1 MVRAMQSGIDRVPGR
16 VLGRWWR
23 TDAFALALVFASFAV
38 GMVLTWQRW
47 GTPLIDCGREMNQPL
62 RLLRGEWLYG
72 DVTHFY
78 GPLAPVVNAGLYRV
92 FGASLDT
99 LRSSGLVAT
108 LVVLAATYWL
118 ARQLMGRAGAALSAV
133 SVTWLCALS
142 LLGNFLLPYSYA
154 AVYGAALAL
163 LSLVLGVRGLRS
175 GRIVTVVA
183 SALLTALA
191 FLAKTET
198 GVAALAGGL
207 SCVVLASIPPW
218 RAAVL
223 RVAVFLATAVGVPAA
238 TYAWIAGRVG
248 WTPLLDEG
256 HLLYQHLPRSA
267 MVFSGYMFG
276 LDRPVHSLLMIFAVA
291 LRLAL
296 GASLLSWLALRPHPA
311 HSRRASQVLRLAGWL
326 AAAVVAIGLAAGF
339 EGGPYLAVP
348 VILLALIG
356 FHGRRLWLRLRSR
369 GHARGRPALG
379 FVLAVFALVSLARII
394 LRVRSSGSY
403 TAYLMPAAIVLF
415 TYVWC
420 ALLPA
425 LMPTSRARR
434 LVRLSG
440 LALLT
445 FWVAGVAATTVVR
458 CRETNTAALVTPRG
472 VMMTTPVM
480 QRGFAAAI
488 AFIEER
494 TRPDDFVA
502 VLPEGTSL
510 LFFTD
515 RRNPLHEEIT
525 VPGFLDE
532 DRAIRSLAE
541 KPVALVLIAARP
553 TPEYGPVRFGYDYAQ
568 RLMRLI
574 EERFVPC
581 GRLGAAKTSEESD
594 SQPLFDA
601 YCAPKALPGSAVAR
615 P

>member
-1 MVRAMQSGIDRVPGR
+1 MVRAMQSGVDRIPGR

-23 TDAFALALVFASFAV
+23 TDAFALALVFASFAF
-38 GMVLTWQRW
+38 GMALTWQRW
-47 GTPLIDCGREMNQPL
+47 GNPLIDCGREMNQPL

-72 DVTHFY
+72 DVSHFY

-92 FGASLDT
+92 LGASLDT
-99 LRSSGLVAT
+99 LRGAGLVAT
-108 LVVLAATYWL
+108 LVVLAATYCL
-118 ARQLMGRAGAALSAV
+118 ARQLMGRTGAALSAI

-142 LLGNFLLPYSYA
+142 LSGNFLLPYSYA

-175 GRIVTVVA
+175 GRMVTVVA
-183 SALLTALA
+183 SGLVAALA

-198 GVAALAGGL
+198 GVAALSGGL
-207 SCVVLASIPPW
+207 TCVLLASIPRW
-218 RAAVL
+218 RAAAL
-223 RVAVFLATAVGVPAA
+223 RVAVFLITAVGVPAA
-238 TYAWIAGRVG
+238 TYAWIASRVG
-248 WTPLLDEG
+248 WRALLVEG
-256 HLLYQHLPRSA
+256 HLLYQHVAPAPMAFNRH
-267 MVFSGYMFG
+267 VFG
-276 LDRPVHSLLMIFAVA
+276 LDQPAHSLLLVA
-291 LRLAL
+291 AIVLRLGL
-296 GASLLSWLALRPHPA
+296 VASLLTWLALRLHA
-311 HSRRASQVLRLAGWL
+311 GHDGRSSHALRLTGWL

-348 VILLALIG
+348 VILLALSG
-356 FHGRRLWLRLRSR
+356 LHGRRLWLRLRSR
-369 GHARGRPALG
+369 GDARGRGALV
-379 FVLAVFALVSLARII
+379 FACAVFALASLARTI
-394 LRVRSSGSY
+394 LRVHSGGSY
-403 TAYLMPAAIVLF
+403 TSYLLPAAIVLF

-434 LVRLSG
+434 FVRLSG
-440 LALLT
+440 LVLLT
-445 FWVAGVAATTVVR
+445 CWVVGVAATSVVR
-458 CRETNTAALVTPRG
+458 YRTTNTAGLVTPRG
-472 VMMTTPVM
+472 VMMTTPAM

-553 TPEYGPVRFGYDYAQ
+553 TPEYGPARFGYDYAQ

-574 EERFVPC
+574 EERFVAC
-581 GRLGAAKTSEESD
+581 GRLGAAKTSGESD
-594 SQPLFDA
+594 SQPMFDA
-601 YCAPKALPGSAVAR
+601 YCAPKALPASVVAS